1 MGTILDRIISE
12 KQKEIQHLK
21 NLERVSV
28 MNDIK
33 RKSIL
38 ARLENESHLAVIA
51 EFKRASPSKGD
62 INIGLDPVLQAK
74 KYEQYGAAAISVL
87 TDSTFFKGSFL
98 DLKAVSEVVDIPVLC
113 KDFIIDR
120 VQIDLAKEHGASIV
134 LLIAAA
140 LTNEELRDLY
150 EYARLQNLEVL
161 VEVHDEEDVE
171 KALLLGPR
179 LIGINNRNLKTFEV
193 NLDVTERLVP
203 LVKHTGA
210 YVISESGIF
219 TESDAEKVRNA
230 GAHGV
235 LVGESLMRSLDLSG
249 NLHELRVPLRKV
261 AKK

>member
-1 MGTILDRIISE
+1 MGTILDRIILE
-12 KQKEIQHLK
+12 KQKEVQSLK
-21 NLERVSV
+21 KVERVSV
-28 MNDIK
+28 DIK
-33 RKSIL
+33 RKSFI
-38 ARLENESHLAVIA
+38 AKVEKESQLAVIA

-62 INIGLDPVLQAK
+62 INMGLDPVLQAK
-74 KYEQYGAAAISVL
+74 KYEQFGAAAISVL
-87 TDSTFFKGSFL
+87 TDSTFFKGSFH
-98 DLKAVSEVVDIPVLC
+98 DLKAVSEAVDIPVLC
-113 KDFIIDR
+113 KDFIIDK

-140 LTNEELRDLY
+140 LTNEELKDLY

-171 KALLLGPR
+171 KALSIKPR

-193 NLDVTERLVP
+193 SVDVTERLIP
-203 LVKHTGA
+203 LVQHTGA

-230 GAHGV
+230 GAHGI
-235 LVGESLMRSLDLSG
+235 LVGESLMRSQDLSG
-249 NLHELRVPLRKV
+249 NLNELRVPLRKE